1 MFVLISRHT
10 SAQATHG
17 QFTLVSLLVSH
28 LNLSICVIGFHS
40 QALLSKGGLR
50 YGKKRLHKSGS
61 VCTLD

>member
-1 MFVLISRHT
+1 MLVLISRHT

-17 QFTLVSLLVSH
+17 QFTLVSH
-28 LNLSICVIGFHS
+28 LPTVELSICVIGFHS